1 MSANIRNQV
10 MLGRLSFK
18 GWAGEIKDRTSSRKI
33 EQDNNAVEGA
43 SKAKKVLL
51 PGVTELEAIQ
61 KFAAGCRTWWHGI
74 SVPWEDGGA
83 RAYSAMRHFEIQI
96 DMGDRIRQ
104 YDQLVADFVLK
115 YPTLYAEQQ
124 FRLNHLFDPND
135 YPTPDEI
142 AGKFGMY
149 FSVRPIPNAED
160 LRVIEGLTSQEVE
173 RLVAEARQGEQEQ
186 IRQAVENAYEKLYK
200 TVKAM
205 ADKLAVPVGEKGS
218 IFRDSLIENIRE
230 IVGVMPG
237 LNITNDPKLND
248 LTQKALV
255 LTQYSPDELKTPGPR
270 AAAQKQAAALAGLFG
285 RETTISHTPVA
296 PDFGAIIAQYEVAQY
311 EAAPAP
317 ATEAPALAGINW
329 DD

>member
-1 MSANIRNQV
+1 MSADIRNRV

-61 KFAAGCRTWWHGI
+61 KFAAGCRTWWHSI

-83 RAYSAMRHFEIQI
+83 RAYAAARHFEIQT
-96 DMGDRIRQ
+96 DMGDRMRD
-104 YDQLVADFVLK
+104 YDRLATDFVLK
-115 YPTLYAEQQ
+115 YPTLYAGQQ

-135 YPTPDEI
+135 YPAPDEI

-149 FSVRPIPNAED
+149 FSVRPIPNTED

-205 ADKLAVPVGEKGS
+205 ADKLAVPIGEKGS

-230 IVGVMPG
+230 IAGIMPG

-270 AAAQKQAAALAGLFG
+270 AAAQKQASALAGLFG
-285 RETTISHTPVA
+285 RGTTVSHASATP
-296 PDFGAIIAQYEVAQY
+296 DLGAIMAQY
-311 EAAPAP
+311 EAAPA
-317 ATEAPALAGINW
+317 AEAPTLAGINW